1 MVPHGPAAVTLDAVA
16 GRRAYNRVGR
26 LTVGTIHTR
35 RAFLSQAGRAAL
47 AWPAA
52 SLVASW
58 ARPALAAG
66 PPVVPS
72 LSPRAL
78 PSLAE
83 RFSDLRRHFIF
94 DFYPWYGGPPD
105 YLHWDYLDRRPP
117 LDLSSNYVPRLGPY
131 DTRARAVL
139 EQQARWIADSGVGA
153 IALSWWGIGH
163 YTDEAVHDVMD
174 VMARYDIKVTFCL
187 EPYRDDRGKV
197 FAKDVRYL
205 VREYGEK
212 RGFDAML
219 LLRNADGKEGPLFK
233 GFACILPEDSTDCH
247 GETRPISNYT
257 TDAQWRS
264 QTDEVRESL
273 RGEFD
278 HVTLLADSLHWP
290 RTVAA
295 GFDGI
300 TVFDNYIGP
309 ERYAG
314 YAAGASASDLVFS
327 FNVNPGFDMIVDR
340 EVEPGSCYSAPPF
353 APPAEAALDWSRA
366 DEHERAARLSR
377 ARIASA
383 LEATLRVQTDPALSN
398 ARRGFFLV
406 YINSFNEWHEGHA
419 FEPMKDFSQLTADER
434 ALGYHNPADGSYRLD
449 TLGALL
455 RPVLARG

>member
-1 MVPHGPAAVTLDAVA
+1 V
-16 GRRAYNRVGR
+16 NVG
-26 LTVGTIHTR
+26 VIHTR
-35 RAFLSQAGRAAL
+35 RAFLTRAGRAAL

-52 SLVASW
+52 SLAASW
-58 ARPALAAG
+58 VRPALAAG
-66 PPVVPS
+66 PPAVAPPLRAS
-72 LSPRAL
+72 LAP
-78 PSLAE
+78 LAE

-105 YLHWDYLDRRPP
+105 YLHWDYLERRPP

-153 IALSWWGIGH
+153 IALSWWGVGH
-163 YTDEAVHDVMD
+163 YTDTPVHDIMD
-174 VMARYDIKVTFCL
+174 VMGAHDIKVTFCL

-212 RGFDAML
+212 RGFDALL

-233 GFACILPEDSTDCH
+233 GFACILPEDATDCH
-247 GETRPISNYT
+247 GKTHPLSNYT

-264 QTDEVRESL
+264 QTDEVRDAL
-273 RGEFD
+273 RGQFD

-290 RTVAA
+290 RTVAS

-300 TVFDNYIGP
+300 TVFDNYIAP
-309 ERYAG
+309 DRYAG
-314 YAAGASASDLVFS
+314 YAAAASAADLVFS

-340 EVEPGSCYSAPPF
+340 EVEPGSCYAAPPF
-353 APPAEAALDWSRA
+353 APPAEGAIDWSRI
-366 DEHERAARLSR
+366 DEHERAARLSKV
-377 ARIASA
+377 RIASA

-419 FEPMKDFSQLTADER
+419 FEPMKDFAQLTSDER
-434 ALGYHNPADGSYRLD
+434 ALGYHNPSDGSYRLD

-455 RPVLARG
+455 RPVLGAGARAQDGGRG

>member
-1 MVPHGPAAVTLDAVA
+1 MGS
-16 GRRAYNRVGR
+16 
-26 LTVGTIHTR
+26 IHTR
-35 RAFLSQAGRAAL
+35 RAFLTTAGRAAL
-47 AWPAA
+47 ALPAA
-52 SLVASW
+52 SLAAAAW

-66 PPVVPS
+66 PA
-72 LSPRAL
+72 R
-78 PSLAE
+78 LAPPPDPLAPLAQ

-105 YLHWDYLDRRPP
+105 YLHWDYLDRHPP

-153 IALSWWGIGH
+153 IALSWWGAGH
-163 YTDEAVHDVMD
+163 YTDTPVHDIMD
-174 VMARYDIKVTFCL
+174 VMAAHDIKVTFCL

-212 RGFDAML
+212 RGYDAL
-219 LLRNADGKEGPLFK
+219 LILKNADGREGPLFK

-247 GETRPISNYT
+247 GQTHPIDNYT
-257 TDAQWRS
+257 GDAQWRA
-264 QTDEVRESL
+264 QTDEVREAL
-273 RGEFD
+273 RGQFD

-290 RTVAA
+290 RTVAS

-300 TVFDNYIGP
+300 TVFDNYIAP

-314 YAAGASASDLVFS
+314 YAAGASAADLVFS
-327 FNVNPGFDMIVDR
+327 FNINPGFDMIVDR
-340 EVEPGSCYSAPPF
+340 DAEPGSCYSPPDF
-353 APPAEAALDWSRA
+353 APPAEAALDWTRSEER
-366 DEHERAARLSR
+366 ERAARLSK
-377 ARIASA
+377 ARIAA
-383 LEATLRVQTDPALSN
+383 AFEATLRVQTDPALAN

-406 YINSFNEWHEGHA
+406 YVNSFNEWHEGHA
-419 FEPMKDFSQLTADER
+419 FEPMKDFGQLTPDER

-455 RPVLARG
+455 RPVLAAGARA

>member
-1 MVPHGPAAVTLDAVA
+1 
-16 GRRAYNRVGR
+16 VGS
-26 LTVGTIHTR
+26 IHTR
-35 RAFLSQAGRAAL
+35 RAFLTTAGRAAL
-47 AWPAA
+47 ALPAA
-52 SLVASW
+52 SLAAAAW

-66 PPVVPS
+66 PA
-72 LSPRAL
+72 R
-78 PSLAE
+78 LAPPPDPLAPLAQ

-105 YLHWDYLDRRPP
+105 YLHWDYLDRHPP

-153 IALSWWGIGH
+153 IALSWWGAGH
-163 YTDEAVHDVMD
+163 YTDTPVHDIMD
-174 VMARYDIKVTFCL
+174 VMAAHDIKVTFCL

-212 RGFDAML
+212 RGYDAL
-219 LLRNADGKEGPLFK
+219 LILKNADGREGPLFK

-247 GETRPISNYT
+247 GQTHPIDNYT
-257 TDAQWRS
+257 GDAQWRA
-264 QTDEVRESL
+264 QTDEVREAL
-273 RGEFD
+273 RGQFD

-290 RTVAA
+290 RTVAS

-300 TVFDNYIGP
+300 TVFDNYIAP

-314 YAAGASASDLVFS
+314 YAAGASAADLVFS
-327 FNVNPGFDMIVDR
+327 FNINPGFDMIVDR
-340 EVEPGSCYSAPPF
+340 DAEPGSCYSPPDF
-353 APPAEAALDWSRA
+353 APPAEAALDWTRSEER
-366 DEHERAARLSR
+366 ERAARLSK
-377 ARIASA
+377 ARIAA
-383 LEATLRVQTDPALSN
+383 AFEATLRVQTDPALAN

-406 YINSFNEWHEGHA
+406 YVNSFNEWHEGHA
-419 FEPMKDFSQLTADER
+419 FEPMKDFGQLTPDER

-455 RPVLARG
+455 RPVLAAGARA

>member
-1 MVPHGPAAVTLDAVA
+1 VGP
-16 GRRAYNRVGR
+16 
-26 LTVGTIHTR
+26 IHTR
-35 RAFLSQAGRAAL
+35 RAFLTRAGRAAL

-52 SLVASW
+52 SLAASW

-66 PPVVPS
+66 PPSRVTPPPD
-72 LSPRAL
+72 L
-78 PSLAE
+78 LAPLGQ

-105 YLHWDYLDRRPP
+105 YLHWDYLDRHPP

-139 EQQARWIADSGVGA
+139 EQQARWIADCGVGA
-153 IALSWWGIGH
+153 IALSWWGVGH
-163 YTDEAVHDVMD
+163 YTDAPVHDIMD
-174 VMARYDIKVTFCL
+174 VMSAHDIKVTFCL

-212 RGFDAML
+212 RGYDALL

-247 GETRPISNYT
+247 GQTHPLDNYT

-264 QTDEVRESL
+264 QTDEVREAL
-273 RGEFD
+273 RGQFD

-290 RTVAA
+290 RTVAS

-300 TVFDNYIGP
+300 TVFDNYIAP
-309 ERYAG
+309 DRYAG
-314 YAAGASASDLVFS
+314 YAANASAAGLVFS

-340 EVEPGSCYSAPPF
+340 EAEPGSCYSPPDF
-353 APPAEAALDWSRA
+353 APPAEAAIDWSRS
-366 DEHERAARLSR
+366 DERERAARLSR

-383 LEATLRVQTDPALSN
+383 FEATLRVQTDPALTN
-398 ARRGFFLV
+398 AKRGFFLV

-419 FEPMKDFSQLTADER
+419 FEPRKDFAQLTPDER
-434 ALGYHNPADGSYRLD
+434 AQGYHNPADGSYRLQ

-455 RPVLARG
+455 RPVLAARTRA

>member
-1 MVPHGPAAVTLDAVA
+1 MGS
-16 GRRAYNRVGR
+16 
-26 LTVGTIHTR
+26 IHTR
-35 RAFLSQAGRAAL
+35 RAFLTTAGRAAL
-47 AWPAA
+47 AVPAA
-52 SLVASW
+52 SLAAAAW

-66 PPVVPS
+66 PA
-72 LSPRAL
+72 R
-78 PSLAE
+78 LAPPPDPLAPLAQ

-105 YLHWDYLDRRPP
+105 YLHWDYLDRHPP

-153 IALSWWGIGH
+153 IALSWWGAGH
-163 YTDEAVHDVMD
+163 YTDTPVHDIMD
-174 VMARYDIKVTFCL
+174 VMAAHDIKVTFCL

-212 RGFDAML
+212 RGYDAL
-219 LLRNADGKEGPLFK
+219 LILKNADGREGPLFK

-247 GETRPISNYT
+247 GQTHPIDNYT
-257 TDAQWRS
+257 GDAQWRA
-264 QTDEVRESL
+264 QTDEVREAL
-273 RGEFD
+273 RGQFD

-290 RTVAA
+290 RTVAS

-300 TVFDNYIGP
+300 TVFDNYIAP

-314 YAAGASASDLVFS
+314 YAAGASAADLVFS
-327 FNVNPGFDMIVDR
+327 FNINPGFDMIVDR
-340 EVEPGSCYSAPPF
+340 DAEPGSCYSPPDF
-353 APPAEAALDWSRA
+353 APPAEAALDWTRSEER
-366 DEHERAARLSR
+366 ERAARLSK
-377 ARIASA
+377 ARIAA
-383 LEATLRVQTDPALSN
+383 AFEATLRVQTDPALAN

-406 YINSFNEWHEGHA
+406 YVNSFNEWHEGHA
-419 FEPMKDFSQLTADER
+419 FEPMKDFGQLTPDER

-455 RPVLARG
+455 RPVLAAGARA

>member
-1 MVPHGPAAVTLDAVA
+1 
-16 GRRAYNRVGR
+16 VGA
-26 LTVGTIHTR
+26 IHTR
-35 RAFLSQAGRAAL
+35 RAFLTQAGRAAL

-52 SLVASW
+52 SLAAAAW

-66 PPVVPS
+66 PQRLTPPPDV
-72 LSPRAL
+72 
-78 PSLAE
+78 LAPLAQ

-105 YLHWDYLDRRPP
+105 YLHWDYLDRHPP

-131 DTRARAVL
+131 DTRARTVL
-139 EQQARWIADSGVGA
+139 EQQAKWIADSGVGA
-153 IALSWWGIGH
+153 IALSWWGAGH
-163 YTDEAVHDVMD
+163 YTDTPVHDIMD
-174 VMARYDIKVTFCL
+174 VMAAHDIKVTFCL

-205 VREYGEK
+205 LREYGEK
-212 RGFDAML
+212 RGYDALL

-247 GETRPISNYT
+247 GQTHPVDNYT

-264 QTDEVRESL
+264 QTDEVRETL
-273 RGEFD
+273 RGQFD

-290 RTVAA
+290 RTVAS

-300 TVFDNYIGP
+300 TVFDNYIAP
-309 ERYAG
+309 DRYAG
-314 YAAGASASDLVFS
+314 YAASASANGLVFS
-327 FNVNPGFDMIVDR
+327 FNINPGFDMIVDR
-340 EVEPGSCYSAPPF
+340 DAEPGSCYAPPDF
-353 APPAEAALDWSRA
+353 APPAEAAIDWARG
-366 DEHERAARLSR
+366 DERERAARLSQ

-383 LEATLRVQTDPALSN
+383 FEATLRVQTDAALSN
-398 ARRGFFLV
+398 AQRGFFLV

-419 FEPMKDFSQLTADER
+419 FEPMKDFAQLTPEER
-434 ALGYHNPADGSYRLD
+434 AQGYHNPSDGSYRLE

-455 RPVLARG
+455 RPVLAAAPAPSGARRG